1 MEIQKQ
7 IDGISEM
14 DYEEELFR
22 VVTHSSDEDEVL
34 DMLNEN

>member
-1 MEIQKQ
+1 
-7 IDGISEM
+7 M

-34 DMLNEN
+34 DMLNENWSSVEFHKYL